1 MLVSS
6 RTASAP
12 SRKVAFRCRNQADRI
27 QRVDPLGQSTAGSK
41 TIDKA
46 RHLGGRLRRRAANLW
61 ARTAAGGRGSRHDAA
76 THEVRLASDL
86 SIVEQSPKQGD
97 MLKWVRLD
105 QDAVVLARG
114 SKPKLTRLDAH
125 TTVIRSGAPEPKN
138 RGGWL
143 VEGRQV
149 TPIAGPKALIDTV
162 AAREMRR
169 LLRMHKVNCV
179 IDAGANIGQ
188 FAGRV
193 RESGFTGRIISFEP
207 VPQLFSVLA
216 ESAANDSEWRTV
228 QAALGRED
236 TTATINVTPGA
247 GRLSSLLPSSEY
259 GRRRQERLADAY
271 PVTVDVR
278 RLESLL
284 PELLDGIDEPRIY
297 LKMDTQGYDLEVFG
311 GVGSGLDLVVA
322 VQSEVSSIALYE
334 GMPHLTEALDAY
346 REAGFDL
353 CGLWPITFEP
363 GTHRALEF
371 DALMVRGPQEDQAR
385 PSRSPSHAIP

>member
-1 MLVSS
+1 MDL
-6 RTASAP
+6 P
-12 SRKVAFRCRNQADRI
+12 
-27 QRVDPLGQSTAGSK
+27 GQHTSGSK
-41 TIDKA
+41 TIDQA
-46 RHLGGRLRRRAANLW
+46 RRLGKQLRRRTADLW
-61 ARTAAGGRGSRHDAA
+61 PLTASRGRDGRHK
-76 THEVRLASDL
+76 TVTNEVRLAQNL
-86 SIVEQSPKQGD
+86 SIVEQSSKNGVK
-97 MLKWVRLD
+97 LKVVRLD

-114 SKPKLTRLDAH
+114 TKPRVTRLDAH
-125 TTVIRSGAPEPKN
+125 TTLIRSGAPEPKA

-143 VEGRQV
+143 VENRQV

-162 AAREMRR
+162 AAREMQR

-179 IDAGANIGQ
+179 IDVGANIGQ

-193 RESGFTGRIISFEP
+193 REAGFTGRIVSFEP
-207 VPQLFSVLA
+207 VPHLFSVLA
-216 ESAANDSEWRTV
+216 KSASNDSEWRPI

-259 GRRRQERLADAY
+259 GRRRQELLAAAY

-284 PELLDGIDEPRIY
+284 PELLDGIVEPRIY
-297 LKMDTQGYDLEVFG
+297 LKMDTQGYDLEVFA
-311 GVGSGLDLVVA
+311 GVGGGLHLVVA

-334 GMPHLTEALDAY
+334 GMPHLTEALDTY
-346 REAGFDL
+346 RKAGFDL

-363 GTHRALEF
+363 ASHRALEF
-371 DALMVRGPQEDQAR
+371 DALMVRAPEGMQAGQPRGP
-385 PSRSPSHAIP
+385 SPVTA